1 MATDPRQRKKK
12 TSIFPD
18 FPRHHKVVE
27 QDGHFT
33 PTWHLSLASLYK
45 ALQSVFSNEGYLIPP
60 LSIDD
65 QNTILAIYTNLIGKT
80 LQSTNPPTP
89 NISGQMIYSI
99 GSGNLILPP
108 DPPDPGY
115 IAPVP
120 KMFIIGFA
128 KATDPTS
135 VIKTAS
141 WKTFTVT

>member
-18 FPRHHKVVE
+18 FPRHSTVIDE
-27 QDGHFT
+27 NRHFT
-33 PTWHLSLASLYK
+33 PMWHLSLSSLYQ

-65 QNTILAIYTNLIGKT
+65 QNTIQAIYTNLVGKT
-80 LQSTNPPTP
+80 LQSTSPATP

-99 GSGNLILPP
+99 GSGIYG
-108 DPPDPGY
+108 DPGY
-115 IAPVP
+115 VAPVP
-120 KMFIIGFA
+120 KMFIIEFA
-128 KATDPTS
+128 TATDPTS
-135 VIKTAS
+135 VIKAAS